1 MYLCYCTKWSS
12 WTTVSCAGGWKLWK
26 TWEVS
31 SISSYWR
38 KVKNTVQVESERHVA
53 LVHGDK
59 CSGRRLWGKK
69 CAVLYSTLSVW
80 TDNLAM
86 TKMLDWDYLNRE
98 DRPWAEK
105 VWVASAVLAIECV
118 LQWDPGVNYWGK
130 RCENSLDAGWRSN
143 LGTIRRDRMEGW
155 RKSVLSY
162 LRNRRVAWERRWRWS
177 TGPKAWQGMSHWT
190 LDLKYFHWSVVAESL
205 IFEDWCN
212 LSKTTPA
219 MLERGK

>member
-1 MYLCYCTKWSS
+1 MWLWSM
-12 WTTVSCAGGWKLWK
+12 V
-26 TWEVS
+26 V
-31 SISSYWR
+31 
-38 KVKNTVQVESERHVA
+38 N
-53 LVHGDK
+53 HGDK

-86 TKMLDWDYLNRE
+86 TKMLDWDYLNRD